1 MGLLQILIVWIFF
14 NTSINAD
21 IKYWR
26 QSVSLGDPK
35 QWEDGKL
42 PCYNQESILPEEV
55 MLAAAKDF
63 RFSRKT
69 ILPENGMIL
78 FEDLLEYV
86 FPLGSDQEKEKNCNG
101 SSSIHR
107 FKKQLYHN
115 WFDPKNWISLHQLA
129 MPHAFQI
136 PCRYDHVRFPANVA
150 FKVKITDRPVD
161 IATMTVNKVPLGK

>member
-1 MGLLQILIVWIFF
+1 MITPFLAGF
-14 NTSINAD
+14 NIREMCHS
-21 IKYWR
+21 R
-26 QSVSLGDPK
+26 
-35 QWEDGKL
+35 EDGKL
-42 PCYNQESILPEEV
+42 PCYNQESILPQEV
-55 MLAAAKDF
+55 MLASANDF
-63 RFSRKT
+63 RFSHKT

-86 FPLGSDQEKEKNCNG
+86 FPMGSDQEKEKNCNG

-161 IATMTVNKVPLGK
+161 IATMTVNKVPLGA